1 LNGVFV
7 ILKTV
12 NFIKWEW
19 LCG

>member
-1 LNGVFV
+1 V